1 MRASAISIG
10 FPIGADAPPPPA
22 AGGNLNNGGAHES
35 KCNQYRFPHRG

>member
-22 AGGNLNNGGAHES
+22 AGGNLKKKKK
-35 KCNQYRFPHRG
+35 KCEG